1 MNLFDLVAPLYERLI
16 RPPDPAVLTEL
27 LALPTDGW
35 LLDAGGGTGR
45 VAARLAS
52 LTGGVVV
59 SDKSARML
67 AQARR
72 DHALTTVRAHAEKL
86 PFRDGQFGRILVV
99 DALHHFASA
108 EAAIVELTR
117 TLAPGGRL
125 VIEEP
130 DITQWRIK
138 VLAVAERVALMRSRF
153 LSPERIQSL
162 AAAEGLVSRIERD
175 RTTAW
180 VVADKPVPGGERSE
194 SC

>member
-16 RPPDPAVLTEL
+16 RPPDPAVLSEL

-45 VAARLAS
+45 VAARLAT

-59 SDKSARML
+59 SDESARML

-72 DHALTTVRAHAEKL
+72 DHGLTTVRAHAERL
-86 PFRDGQFGRILVV
+86 PFCDGQFGRILVV

-108 EAAIVELTR
+108 ETAIVELAR
-117 TLAPGGRL
+117 VLSPGGRL

-130 DITQWRIK
+130 NIHAAAIK
-138 VLAVAERVALMRSRF
+138 RLAVLEKLALMRSRF
-153 LSPERIQSL
+153 LPPEQIQAL
-162 AAAEGLVSRIERD
+162 VTAEGLVSRIERD
-175 RTTAW
+175 GTTAW
-180 VVADKPVPGGERSE
+180 VVADKPA
-194 SC
+194 